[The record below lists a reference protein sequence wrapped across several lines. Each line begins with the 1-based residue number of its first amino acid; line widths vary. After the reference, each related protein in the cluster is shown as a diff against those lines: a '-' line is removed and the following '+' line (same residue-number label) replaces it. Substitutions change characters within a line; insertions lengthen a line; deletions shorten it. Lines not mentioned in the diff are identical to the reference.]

1 MCKKDFKNK
10 KLTMKARVAISWALY
25 VIGVITLIGLIV
37 TPKAWMVVIAICI
50 LLYMGKLLGNTEA
63 KGN

>member
-10 KLTMKARVAISWALY
+10 KLTMKARVAISWTLY

-50 LLYMGKLLGNTEA
+50 LLYMGKLLGNTED

>member
-1 MCKKDFKNK
+1 
-10 KLTMKARVAISWALY
+10 MKARVAISWTLY

-50 LLYMGKLLGNTEA
+50 LLYMGKLLGNTEGE
-63 KGN
+63 GN

>member
-10 KLTMKARVAISWALY
+10 TLTMKARVTISWALY

-50 LLYMGKLLGNTEA
+50 LLYMGKLLGNPED

>member
-1 MCKKDFKNK
+1 
-10 KLTMKARVAISWALY
+10 MKARVAISWALY

-50 LLYMGKLLGNTEA
+50 LLYIGKLLGNTEA

>member
-1 MCKKDFKNK
+1 
-10 KLTMKARVAISWALY
+10 MKARVAISWTLY

-50 LLYMGKLLGNTEA
+50 LLYMGKLLGNTED